1 MINRLILKSATEAK
15 NEIAKKQY
23 KEIAQLYKD
32 WSKEVGQLAES
43 YKVYAGEISILENMR
58 LKYLE
63 KQLEEMS
70 KAVSQKVEN
79 KIKKN
84 IYIVSDAVISANNEW
99 LKELGLI
106 KNSAEIALS
115 SVPNEIVEKLVSGK
129 IYKSGWS
136 LSQRI
141 WSDNNALLKDVYTI
155 VAKGVAQ
162 NTSIY
167 AIAKELEAYVSPN
180 AKKQW
185 NYIDRDGAILY
196 KRQVDYNAQ
205 RLARTLIQHSYQQS
219 VVEATEKNPFV
230 KYYIWRANGSRVCP
244 LCKSMDG
251 NRYKKDELPLDH
263 PNGMCTIDI
272 DIDDNIN
279 DRLIKWVNAPTGT
292 YKDIDNFASA
302 IMR

>member
-1 MINRLILKSATEAK
+1 MVNKLILKSATEAR
-15 NEIAKKQY
+15 NEITKKQY

-43 YKVYAGEISILENMR
+43 YRVYAGEISILENMR
-58 LKYLE
+58 LKHLE

-70 KAVSQKVEN
+70 KTVSQEIEN
-79 KIKKN
+79 KIKRN
-84 IYIVSDAVISANNEW
+84 IYLVSDAVISANNEW

-106 KNSAEIALS
+106 KNSAEIVLS
-115 SVPNEIVEKLVSGK
+115 NVPNEIVEKLTTGK

-167 AIAKELEAYVSPN
+167 AIAKELESYVNPSMR
-180 AKKQW
+180 KQW
-185 NYIDRDGAILY
+185 NYINRDGAIIY
-196 KRQVDYNAQ
+196 KRQVDFCAQ
-205 RLARTLIQHSYQQS
+205 RLARTLVQHSYQQS

-263 PNGMCTIDI
+263 PQGMCTIDL

-279 DRLIKWVNAPTGT
+279 DKLVKWFNSPHGT
-292 YKDIDNFASA
+292 YQDIDDFADA
-302 IMR
+302 ITD